1 MYSVDLS
8 KITVKDFVKLLKS
21 IDLLPGRRIL
31 LSGLDDIT
39 LLFEKDGIKK
49 LSEIQKLLKNKA
61 TYEEVSKKY
70 KTTKEYLTVLN
81 REVNSYINKPIKLDE
96 IPIISK
102 QTVLKLNKNGI
113 STTKDLYD
121 AYISIE
127 NRKQIIEQIDITKKE
142 FEEIIGIV
150 DLLRVNGIGPVYA
163 IVLNK
168 IGIKSVKMYL
178 ETDSNTILE
187 NFHKEN
193 KGNKFTKT
201 DLGLKDVEYCKRF
214 CKYLDQEI

>member
-49 LSEIQKLLKNKA
+49 LSDIQKLLKNKA
-61 TYEEVSKKY
+61 TYEEISKKY

-96 IPIISK
+96 IPIILK
-102 QTVLKLNKNGI
+102 QTILKLNKNGI

-121 AYISIE
+121 VYISIE
-127 NRKQIIEQIDITKKE
+127 NRKKIIEQIDITKTE
-142 FEEIIGIV
+142 LEEIIGVV

-178 ETDSNTILE
+178 ETDSNIILE
-187 NFHKEN
+187 KFQKEN
-193 KGNKFTKT
+193 KGNKYTKT
-201 DLGLKDVEYCKRF
+201 DLGIKDVEYCKRF

>member
-8 KITVKDFVKLLKS
+8 KITVKEFIRLLKS

-31 LSGLDDIT
+31 LNGLDDIAQ
-39 LLFEKDGIKK
+39 LFEENGVKR

-61 TYEEVSKKY
+61 TYEEISKKY
-70 KTTKEYLTVLN
+70 NTTKEYLTILN

-96 IPIISK
+96 IQIIPK
-102 QTVLKLNKNGI
+102 QTILRLNKIGI
-113 STTKDLYD
+113 STTKDVYD
-121 AYISIE
+121 AYISIDK
-127 NRKQIIEQIDITKKE
+127 RKTIIEQIEITKKE
-142 FEEIIGIV
+142 LEEIIGIV

-178 ETDSNTILE
+178 ETESNTILE
-187 NFHKEN
+187 KFQKEN
-193 KGNKFTKT
+193 KGNKQIWAAIK
-201 DLGLKDVEYCKRF
+201 KRP
-214 CKYLDQEI
+214 Q

>member
-178 ETDSNTILE
+178 ETDSNIILE
-187 NFHKEN
+187 KFQKEN
-193 KGNKFTKT
+193 KGNKYTKT
-201 DLGLKDVEYCKRF
+201 DLGIKDVEYCKRF